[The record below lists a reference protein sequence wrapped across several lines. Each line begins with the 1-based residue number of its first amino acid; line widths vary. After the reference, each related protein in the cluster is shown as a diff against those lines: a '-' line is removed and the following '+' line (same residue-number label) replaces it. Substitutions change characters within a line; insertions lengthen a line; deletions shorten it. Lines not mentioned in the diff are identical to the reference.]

1 MPKPKRK
8 ARNRNKNKGSN
19 KQETPVVE
27 TNQQDAPVE
36 PTSPQSPPTPPPTRE
51 ELLARMRRKKMEMHW
66 TRMSRTARDAEV
78 DRIEERLEG
87 KISGKER
94 MILKDKLSM
103 LEDIEFREMQNS
115 NLGEFVEYSEQ

>member
-8 ARNRNKNKGSN
+8 ARKRNKNKGSN
-19 KQETPVVE
+19 NENHVVE
-27 TNQQDAPVE
+27 TKQQAAPVE

-66 TRMSRTARDAEV
+66 KRMSRSARDAEIE
-78 DRIEERLEG
+78 RIEDRLEE

-94 MILKDKLSM
+94 MILKDKLAM
-103 LEDIEFREMQNS
+103 LEEIEFREMENS